1 MKRLSVS
8 IIQVSDMEKEVEI
21 YVRMVDGTEVFVPVK
36 AIQVGA
42 NAYQIIDEEQSYDPV
57 LEPWDFKPG
66 DIVSCSYRKFKS
78 DRGHKYLTAD
88 KLLNKEQ

>member
-1 MKRLSVS
+1 MAQKFLFPLKLFRWGQML
-8 IIQVSDMEKEVEI
+8 
-21 YVRMVDGTEVFVPVK
+21 T
-36 AIQVGA
+36 GA

-66 DIVSCSYRKFKS
+66 DIVSCSYRKFES